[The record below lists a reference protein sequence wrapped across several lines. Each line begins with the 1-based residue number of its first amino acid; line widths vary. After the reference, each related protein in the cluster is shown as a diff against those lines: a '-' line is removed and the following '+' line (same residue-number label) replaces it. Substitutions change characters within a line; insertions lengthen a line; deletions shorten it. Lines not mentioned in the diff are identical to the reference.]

1 LVLVWGWIN
10 LSIKLSKLDFM
21 KGMVEVNIVGEHGV
35 ENSKGLSDLGKDGQ
49 IEDLELYR
57 KIKMIP
63 PPPNCK

>member
-1 LVLVWGWIN
+1 
-10 LSIKLSKLDFM
+10 M